1 MKRIVLLVSGL
12 LLSAFSLTAQTP
24 QFVSTEP
31 ANRNVVIEEFT
42 GVNCGFCPDG
52 HRIVREYMEANP
64 GRVFGINIHQGVFAA
79 MYKTQWGNALANQT
93 GLSGYPAGTVN
104 RHLFSGSATALSRA
118 DFVSCGN
125 QIKAMPSFVNVAA
138 EATIDASSR
147 LLTVNVEAYY
157 TGDAE
162 TAENYINVALLQDSI
177 IGPQEG
183 GRNFN
188 PTQVTAD
195 GQYIHMHMLRHL
207 LTGQW
212 GDQVTVEGSSVI
224 PQGTLIQ
231 RTYTYTIPEHMSDAL
246 VKLSQLHLVVFVTKD
261 HQEIYTGSECKPTV
275 LNIPEQLGAMSTAL
289 EAENIYGCS
298 EEIIPY
304 LSVFGAGGTPITTMD
319 IEYSSSVS
327 PAQTFTWT
335 GNLGFEQD
343 LKIQLPN
350 VLANVGSA
358 TQVSAKILSING
370 TAIEDEAKT
379 ASVTK
384 KAAAEGNGD
393 KLKIIIKTDEYAS
406 EAAWKLYGPDGRVIK
421 QKSYTGDEPVKD
433 TVIVDLTETG
443 CYVYE
448 VTDDYGDGGTKHQVY
463 DGSGLRLVNGTA
475 SSYGTIAQ
483 YDMKIL
489 SLVGLEEAEGVI
501 LQTLVYPNPAKD
513 RVNLEIS
520 MLQATKANISVVDM
534 LGREVIKLGDVSL
547 ASGNNLVEINTSAL
561 SNGAYFV
568 KIMSNDGITS
578 KKISINR

>member
-42 GVNCGFCPDG
+42 GVNCRYCPDG
-52 HRIVREYMEANP
+52 HRIVREYQEANP
-64 GRVFGINIHQGVFAA
+64 GRVFGINIHQGGYAA
-79 MYKTQWGNALANQT
+79 LYTTQWGNALNNQT
-93 GLSGYPAGTVN
+93 GMAGSYPSGTIN
-104 RHLFSGSATALSRA
+104 RHVFSGGVTGLSRA
-118 DFVSCGN
+118 DFASCGN
-125 QIKAMPSFVNVAA
+125 QIKEMPSFVNVAA
-138 EATIDASSR
+138 QASIDAATR
-147 LLTVNVEAYY
+147 TLTVNVEVYY

-162 TAENYINVALLQDSI
+162 TGSNYLNVALLQDSV
-177 IGPQEG
+177 IGPQSG
-183 GRNFN
+183 GSNFN

-195 GQYIHMHMLRHL
+195 GQYIHMHMLRDL

-212 GDQVTVEGSSVI
+212 GEELTVEGSAVI
-224 PQGTLIQ
+224 PQGTLFQ
-231 RTYTYTIPEHMSDAL
+231 KTYTYTIPAYMSDAV
-246 VKLSQLHLVVFVTKD
+246 VKLPQLHLVVFVTKD

-275 LNIPEQLGAMSTAL
+275 SNIPALGAMSTTL

-304 LSVFGAGGTPITTMD
+304 ISVFGVGETPVTTMD
-319 IEYSSSVS
+319 IEYSSSLT

-335 GNLGFEQD
+335 GNLGLEQYK
-343 LKIQLPN
+343 KIQLPN

-393 KLKIIIKTDEYAS
+393 KLKIIIKTDQYAS
-406 EAAWKLYGPDGRVIK
+406 EAAWKLYGPDGSIIK
-421 QKSYTGDEPVKD
+421 QKSYTGNASVKD

-448 VTDDYGDGGTKHQVY
+448 VTDDFGDGGTKHQVY

-561 SNGAYFV
+561 SSGAYFV